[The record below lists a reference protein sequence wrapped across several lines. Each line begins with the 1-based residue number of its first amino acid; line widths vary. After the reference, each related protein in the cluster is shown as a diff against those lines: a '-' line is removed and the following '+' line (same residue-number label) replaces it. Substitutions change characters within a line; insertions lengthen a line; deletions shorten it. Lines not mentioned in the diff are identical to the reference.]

1 MSAQELHVDGG
12 AVRFTHPG
20 KVLYPETGTTKLDV
34 AMYYMQVAPVM
45 IPWARD
51 RPATRKR
58 WIDGVGTG
66 TDPGKSF
73 FQKNLDASTPEWVL
87 RQRMQH
93 KDHVNIYPMVNDART
108 LVWLAQ
114 TATLEIHAPQW
125 RFSPDGTPQHP
136 DRMVLDLDPGE
147 GAGLPEC
154 AAVALLVKE
163 SLAQMGVVSLPV
175 TSGRK
180 GLHVYAELDGKRTS
194 DEVAR
199 LAHELAM
206 SLESEYP
213 EMVVS
218 RMDKELRRGK
228 VLVDWSQNW
237 PGKTTV
243 VPYSLRG
250 SALPTVAAPRRWEEI
265 DAVDLAQLDYREVL
279 ARIEAGI
286 VPGL

>member
-1 MSAQELHVDGG
+1 MDGA

-20 KVLYPETGTTKLDV
+20 KVLYPEAGTTKLDV
-34 AMYYMQVAPVM
+34 ARYYMQVASVLV
-45 IPWARD
+45 PWARD

-58 WIDGVGTG
+58 WVDGVGTSAE
-66 TDPGKSF
+66 PGKSF
-73 FQKNLDASTPEWVL
+73 FQRNLDSSTPEWIP
-87 RQRMQH
+87 RQVMQH
-93 KDHVNIYPMVNDART
+93 KDHENTYPLVNDART

-114 TATLEIHAPQW
+114 TATLEIHVPQW
-125 RFSPDGTPQHP
+125 RFSPDGVVLHP

-154 AAVALLVKE
+154 AAVALLVKDA
-163 SLAQMGVVSLPV
+163 LAQVGVVSLPV

-180 GLHVYAELDGKRTS
+180 GLHVYARLDGRRTS
-194 DEVAR
+194 EEVAR
-199 LAHELAM
+199 VAHELAE
-206 SLESEYP
+206 SLEDEHP

-265 DAVDLAQLDYREVL
+265 EAVDLAQLDHREVL